1 MTARSLLSNA
11 ASLTIGR
18 MLLSLGRL
26 GATLLV
32 ARTAGADVYGEY
44 ALVLGVVFLC
54 EWLADF
60 GQTDIAVRDRG
71 QVGTSAPVATLRRL
85 KFFVAPVA
93 AIILPALILALGYP
107 EPMVLAALAGM
118 GAVLATALLQPWRA
132 QLRIEGR
139 QHVDIGT
146 ELAGFVL
153 MIILLVCALL
163 ADLRLWAL
171 IGASSASRIL
181 QLVLVWRMT
190 SIPIDDVAT
199 SERGPWHLGR
209 VALPLG
215 LLGLLVLVYELS
227 APVILSQY
235 LSLTEVGLFMAAF
248 RLVAPTVIVSQA
260 VTQAFFPV
268 LSAAWPAQSDVLLP
282 GQDAVL
288 LLCALSSAIMA
299 AAAYGGAEA
308 LMGLFGADFLAAAGI
323 LRVLAIV
330 VFLRAIT
337 AAMSPLLV
345 IANRH
350 SFGLWLTSS
359 AVALQ
364 LGLLVILVPQFGLI
378 GAALGYLVVEATIST
393 VGVWLVATHVSG
405 VRPDWTVPLRF
416 GLALITAAAVTELL
430 GYSGTWVGFFMTP
443 VLLLLLAVMLG
454 VLTRQRGSSVAAVL
468 ARRASVE

>member
-1 MTARSLLSNA
+1 MKARSLLSNA

-32 ARTAGADVYGEY
+32 ARAAGADTYGEY
-44 ALVLGVVFLC
+44 ALVLGMVFLC

-60 GQTDIAVRDRG
+60 GQTDITVRDAG
-71 QVGTSAPVATLRRL
+71 QNGAAAPLATLRRL
-85 KFFVAPVA
+85 KLFVAPIA
-93 AIILPALILALGYP
+93 AIMLPALVLALGYP
-107 EPMVLAALAGM
+107 TEMVLAALAGT
-118 GAVLATALLQPWRA
+118 GAVLATAMIQPWRA

-139 QHVDIGT
+139 QHIDIGS
-146 ELAGFVL
+146 ELAGFLL
-153 MIILLVCALL
+153 MIILLVWALQ
-163 ADLRLWAL
+163 ADAGLWAL
-171 IGASSASRIL
+171 LGATSAARIL
-181 QLVLVWRMT
+181 QLVLVWRVT
-190 SIPIDDVAT
+190 SLPAKEGTAQSPWPLASVAM
-199 SERGPWHLGR
+199 
-209 VALPLG
+209 PLG

-235 LSLTEVGLFMAAF
+235 VTLAEVGLFMAAF

-268 LSAAWPAQSDVLLP
+268 LAAAWPAQQDILRP
-282 GQDAVL
+282 GQNTVV

-308 LMGLFGADFLAAAGI
+308 LMGLFGAEFLAAADI
-323 LRVLAIV
+323 LRILAAV

-337 AAMSPLLV
+337 AAMSPLMI

-350 SFGLWLTSS
+350 RFGLWLTSS
-359 AVALQ
+359 AVTLQ
-364 LGLLVILVPQFGLI
+364 LALLVILVPQFGLM
-378 GAALGYLVVEATIST
+378 GAALGYLAVEATIST
-393 VGVWLVATHVSG
+393 LGVWIFAAKVSG
-405 VRPDWTVPLRF
+405 VRPDWTVPVRL
-416 GLALITAAAVTELL
+416 GLALAIAAALTELS
-430 GYSGTWVGFFMTP
+430 GISGTWAGFFMAP
-443 VLLLLLAVMLG
+443 IVLVFFAALLG

>member
-18 MLLSLGRL
+18 MSLSLGRL

-32 ARTAGADVYGEY
+32 ARTAGADAYGEY
-44 ALVLGVVFLC
+44 ALVLGAVFLC

-71 QVGTSAPVATLRRL
+71 QAGTSAPVATLRRL
-85 KFFVAPVA
+85 KLFVAPVA

-107 EPMVLAALAGM
+107 EPMVLAALAGT

-163 ADLRLWAL
+163 ADMGLSAL
-171 IGASSASRIL
+171 ISASSAARIL
-181 QLVLVWRMT
+181 QLLLVWRVT
-190 SIPIDDVAT
+190 SIPADDIAT
-199 SERGPWHLGR
+199 SEHSPWHLGR

-248 RLVAPTVIVSQA
+248 RLAAPTVIVSQA

-268 LSAAWPAQSDVLLP
+268 LSAAWPAQQDILHP
-282 GQDAVL
+282 GQNAVL

-308 LMGLFGADFLAAAGI
+308 LMGLFGEDFLAAADI

-378 GAALGYLVVEATIST
+378 GAALGYLAVEATIST
-393 VGVWLVATHVSG
+393 VGVWLFATHVSG
-405 VRPDWTVPLRF
+405 VRPDWTVPLRL
-416 GLALITAAAVTELL
+416 GLALVTAAAVTELS
-430 GYSGTWVGFFMTP
+430 GFSGTWAGFFMTP
-443 VLLLLLAVMLG
+443 VLLVLFAAMLG